1 MYFNYIM
8 DFQSIKNTYFNNKFI
23 TLYIVIFIILFV
35 FCSFIKFIG
44 QIPVL
49 IILTFLIAY
58 YINNN
63 FFNKI
68 NKFFNES

>member
-1 MYFNYIM
+1 M

-23 TLYIVIFIILFV
+23 TLYIVIFVILFI

>member
-1 MYFNYIM
+1 MN
-8 DFQSIKNTYFNNKFI
+8 FQSIKNTYFNNKFI
-23 TLYIVIFIILFV
+23 TLYIAIFIILFV

>member
-1 MYFNYIM
+1 M
-8 DFQSIKNTYFNNKFI
+8 DFQTIKNTYFNNKFI
-23 TLYIVIFIILFV
+23 TLYIIIFIILFV

-58 YINNN
+58 YINNT
-63 FFNKI
+63 FNSKI
-68 NKFFNES
+68 NRFFNES

>member
-1 MYFNYIM
+1 MN
-8 DFQSIKNTYFNNKFI
+8 FQSIKNTYFNNKFI

>member
-1 MYFNYIM
+1 M

>member
-1 MYFNYIM
+1 MN
-8 DFQSIKNTYFNNKFI
+8 FQNIKDTYFNNKFI

-58 YINNN
+58 YINNT